1 MKRAMTKTVL
11 MVSRVIAFKPMRL
24 LSTVRGIPAYYR
36 DLIAYY
42 RSSRRSSNFRLSLLD
57 LYPIYG
63 DRFYNAGVASGHYF
77 HQDLWAAKKVY
88 LAKPGMHVDV
98 GSRIDGFVAH
108 LLTFMSVTVVDVRR
122 LESKVPGLKFM
133 QGDVRN
139 LSFED
144 ESLESIS
151 SLHAIEHIG
160 LGRYGDDVD
169 SDGWMHGLGELQRIL
184 KRGGILYLGLPI
196 GRERVCFN
204 AHRVFKPAT
213 ICGALPGLSLV
224 SFYYVD
230 DNGDLNEGNINFEG
244 LPDLEYGCGL
254 FEFRKV

>member
-1 MKRAMTKTVL
+1 
-11 MVSRVIAFKPMRL
+11 
-24 LSTVRGIPAYYR
+24 
-36 DLIAYY
+36 
-42 RSSRRSSNFRLSLLD
+42 
-57 LYPIYG
+57 
-63 DRFYNAGVASGHYF
+63 
-77 HQDLWAAKKVY
+77 
-88 LAKPGMHVDV
+88 
-98 GSRIDGFVAH
+98 
-108 LLTFMSVTVVDVRR
+108 
-122 LESKVPGLKFM
+122 
-133 QGDVRN
+133 
-139 LSFED
+139 
-144 ESLESIS
+144 
-151 SLHAIEHIG
+151 
-160 LGRYGDDVD
+160 
-169 SDGWMHGLGELQRIL
+169 MHGLGELQRIL